1 MAMIDR
7 AAKDLKTVC
16 LDDSRYVPREQPD
29 SSATGG
35 GAISYE
41 HSVAASYEDEY
52 EPLRDARG
60 IVQNYYPPVF
70 SGEEIGFESR
80 EFWAGREKEDGQAQA
95 QWGWEEGMY
104 GEQGEHGGADGGH
117 GMG

>member
-1 MAMIDR
+1 MAIIDR

-16 LDDSRYVPREQPD
+16 LDDSRYLPREQQD
-29 SSATGG
+29 SSTTGG

-52 EPLRDARG
+52 EPLRDARETMH
-60 IVQNYYPPVF
+60 NYFPPQF
-70 SGEEIGFESR
+70 SAEGIGFEQR
-80 EFWAGREKEDGQAQA
+80 EFWTGRDKEEGQGQG
-95 QWGWEEGMY
+95 QWAWEEGMY
-104 GEQGEHGGADGGH
+104 GEQVEHGGADGGH